1 MGSFRVWPDIA
12 VMLVSEKTLRPT
24 KPPILEDR
32 ILVFAVE
39 ICKLVRLVE
48 KDTVGKH
55 VGHQLFRA
63 ATSAG
68 ANYAEAQDAESR
80 RDFLHKMQICLKE
93 LRETYFFLRLV
104 EQIAV
109 EGKLTESLLEENDQL
124 IAIFVASVKT
134 AKRNEFQN
142 GR

>member
-1 MGSFRVWPDIA
+1 M
-12 VMLVSEKTLRPT
+12 PT
-24 KPPILEDR
+24 NPPNLDDRLLE
-32 ILVFAVE
+32 FAVKVFR
-39 ICKLVRLVE
+39 IVRG
-48 KDTVGKH
+48 VGKDVASKH
-55 VGHQLFRA
+55 VCHQLVRA

-93 LRETYFFLRLV
+93 LRETFFWLRLIRRAEMV
-104 EQIAV
+104 
-109 EGKLTESLLEENDQL
+109 GKSPDGLLEENDQL

-134 AKRNEFQN
+134 AKRNGIRA